1 MDRHQQPLETHISG
15 YFKQL
20 FKALRQNRQQGKA
33 VCSYMHRPNTGA
45 LMASYSALTCL
56 QRHAETGYCNFLCV
70 ISHYAHP
77 SPGHC
82 LLLC

>member
-33 VCSYMHRPNTGA
+33 VCSYMHRPK
-45 LMASYSALTCL
+45 
-56 QRHAETGYCNFLCV
+56 QVH
-70 ISHYAHP
+70 
-77 SPGHC
+77 
-82 LLLC
+82 